1 MSPILLHIKN
11 VTKHYYT
18 KGVLTKEALKG
29 VSFDIH
35 AGEILSLLGANGAGK
50 TTLSG
55 IIASLHPATSGEI
68 LFRGSSIY
76 NDIISYRRSLG
87 FCAQKQNLGSHM
99 TVREHLEFAGHYFL
113 MTSTDIK
120 HRVDELTAM
129 FGLSE
134 YQHKDPAI
142 LSGGYKQRLFIARSI
157 IHKPAL
163 VILDEPT
170 VALDPHV
177 RRQLWDIIKQLK
189 SQGTS
194 VLLTTHYLDEAQ
206 TLSDRICL
214 LHSGTIKHMDTPQ
227 ALMSSY
233 NKANLEEVFLQ
244 LMHEETQE

>member
-11 VTKHYYT
+11 ITKHYYT
-18 KGVLTKEALKG
+18 KGILTKEALKG
-29 VSFDIH
+29 VSLEIH
-35 AGEILSLLGANGAGK
+35 TGEILSLLGANGAGK
-50 TTLSG
+50 TTLSS

-68 LFRGSSIY
+68 LFRGTSMY
-76 NDIISYRRSLG
+76 DDIISYRRNLG

-99 TVREHLEFAGHYFL
+99 TVREHLEFAGRYFL
-113 MTSTDIK
+113 MTSQEVK
-120 HRVDELTAM
+120 QRVDELITM
-129 FGLSE
+129 FSLGD
-134 YQHKDPAI
+134 YQDKSPTI

-157 IHKPAL
+157 IHKPSL

-189 SQGTS
+189 SQGIS

-206 TLSDRICL
+206 MLSDRICL
-214 LHSGTIKHMDTPQ
+214 LHNGAIKHMDTPQ

-244 LMHEETQE
+244 LMHEETQQ